1 MDNLF
6 EAYSDHIIERVRAGK
21 KGAKELARI
30 DQHFVVELLARMPK
44 EQLDGF
50 SQELVERFPN
60 LAETL
65 SSNFEA
71 YLEDRAVLSGRHD
84 PEGAE

>member
-1 MDNLF
+1 MTKTKLF
-6 EAYSDHIIERVRAGK
+6 AFKKRPQKYSLPFRARDLK
-21 KGAKELARI
+21 TKHA
-30 DQHFVVELLARMPK
+30 VELLARMSRD
-44 EQLDGF
+44 QLNEF
-50 SQELVERFPN
+50 SIELVESFPN

>member
-1 MDNLF
+1 MQVSKDKQKRFVGYDN
-6 EAYSDHIIERVRAGK
+6 AH
-21 KGAKELARI
+21 
-30 DQHFVVELLARMPK
+30 QHFVVELLARMPK

-84 PEGAE
+84 PDGAE